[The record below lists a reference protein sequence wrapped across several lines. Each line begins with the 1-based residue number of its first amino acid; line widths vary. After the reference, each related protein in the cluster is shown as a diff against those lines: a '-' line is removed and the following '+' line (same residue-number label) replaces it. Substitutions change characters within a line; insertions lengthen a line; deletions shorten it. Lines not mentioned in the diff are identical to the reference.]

1 MKICGKKLIAGA
13 AALAMACTMAS
24 AFATEGE
31 TTTATGNKV
40 VITSVQVLTD
50 GQESGTEYVSNGNVS
65 DTVRLT
71 TAQMLKVSAK
81 ITTSNGGAA
90 NGEISFLSN
99 LKDSDK
105 LDNSTIQYVDQK
117 TSNGSE
123 VTVTFRPRT
132 TIGTGDGDGDV
143 KGKGIFVAKLGGTD
157 VSQAASFE
165 YVVGDPLKTM
175 KFEIDTTSSPTIT
188 KGGSCSFKLT
198 DTDTAGN
205 NITGATVKAVSGS
218 DTINATYVASTGL
231 YTIKFDK
238 AGTYTVSAEKS
249 GYVTPTSLTV
259 IVNEPT
265 VPEDKTEEVTGNMQ
279 EELDKVQQGGTEA
292 TLPDKVGEYS
302 VSYEFK
308 APAGKIKV
316 EANKVSLEENVFAA
330 KVTVDASIGDTVKT
344 QKVIY
349 LVKDPN
355 TNISFGNLGLVSTSD
370 GKDAFASDEALTV
383 ASVDETV
390 KTEAKAE
397 ALNYALD
404 RAIPDNAIKSAIDY
418 DMNGDITLSEY
429 RMLKKLFDGDTNF
442 SASKLTSSRNQWL
455 NKQNTNE

>member
-13 AALAMACTMAS
+13 AALAMSCTMAS

-40 VITSVQVLTD
+40 VITSVEVLDSADSTGQNLVGTD
-50 GQESGTEYVSNGNVS
+50 GTVG
-65 DTVRLT
+65 TVRLT

-81 ITTSNGGAA
+81 ITTGSGGAA

-99 LKDSDK
+99 LKDSST
-105 LDNSTIQYVDQK
+105 LDNTTIQYVDQK
-117 TSNGSE
+117 TSDGSD

-132 TIGTGDGDGDV
+132 TIGAGESKD
-143 KGKGIFVAKLGGTD
+143 GKGTFVAKLGGTD
-157 VSQAASFE
+157 VSQAASFD

-175 KFEIDTTSSPTIT
+175 TFEIDNTSSASIT

-198 DTDTAGN
+198 DTEGT
-205 NITGATVKAVSGS
+205 NIIGVTVKAVSGS
-218 DTINATYVASTGL
+218 DTIDATYDASTGL

-238 AGTYTVSAEKS
+238 AGAYTVSAEKD
-249 GYVTPTSLTV
+249 GYVTPTALTV
-259 IVNEPT
+259 TVNEPT
-265 VPEDKTEEVTGNMQ
+265 VPEDKTEEVTDNMQ
-279 EELDKVQQGGTEA
+279 DALDKVTQGGTEA
-292 TLPDKVGEYS
+292 ILPEKVGEYS

-308 APAGKIKV
+308 APAGKIEV
-316 EANKVSLEENVFAA
+316 NAELNKVSLKEGVFAA

-349 LVKDPN
+349 LVSNPD
-355 TNISFGNLGLVSTSD
+355 TNISFGNLGLVSTTD
-370 GKDAFASDEALTV
+370 GKDAFASDEALKG
-383 ASVDETV
+383 ADVDEAV

-404 RAIPDNAIKSAIDY
+404 RATPDDAIKSAIDY

-429 RMLKKLFDGDTNF
+429 RMLKKLFEGDTNF
-442 SASKLTSSRNQWL
+442 SASKLTGSRSQWL
-455 NKQNTNE
+455 NK

>member
-13 AALAMACTMAS
+13 AALAMSCTMAS
-24 AFATEGE
+24 AFATEGG
-31 TTTATGNKV
+31 TTTVTGNKV
-40 VITSVQVLTD
+40 VITSVQVLND
-50 GQESGTEYVSNGNVS
+50 GNETGTEYVSNGNVS

-81 ITTSNGGAA
+81 IITGSGGAA

-99 LKDSDK
+99 LKDSST

-117 TSNGSE
+117 TSDGSD

-132 TIGTGDGDGDV
+132 TIGTGETKD
-143 KGKGIFVAKLGGTD
+143 GKGTFVAKLGGTD
-157 VSQAASFE
+157 VSQAASFN
-165 YVVGDPLKTM
+165 YVVGDSLKTM
-175 KFEIDTTSSPTIT
+175 SFGIDTTSSSASIT

-198 DTDTAGN
+198 DTAGN
-205 NITGATVKAVSGS
+205 SIVDATVKAVCGS
-218 DTINATYVASTGL
+218 DIVNAEYNTSTGL
-231 YTIKFDK
+231 YTIKFEK
-238 AGTYTVSAEKS
+238 AGTYTVSAEKE
-249 GYVTPTSLTV
+249 GYVTPTALTV
-259 IVNEPT
+259 TVNEPT
-265 VPEDKTEEVTGNMQ
+265 VPEDKTEEVTGSMQ
-279 EELDKVQQGGTEA
+279 EELDKVTQGGTEA

-308 APAGKIKV
+308 APTGKIDV
-316 EANKVSLEENVFAA
+316 NAELNKVSLKDGVFAA
-330 KVTVDASIGDTVKT
+330 KVTVDASIGNTVKT

-349 LVKDPN
+349 LVSDPN

-370 GKDAFASDEALTV
+370 GKDAFASDEALSGANV
-383 ASVDETV
+383 EETV

-404 RAIPDNAIKSAIDY
+404 RATPDNAIKSAIDY

-429 RMLKKLFDGDTNF
+429 RMLKKLFEGDVNF
-442 SASKLTSSRNQWL
+442 SASKLTSSRSQWL